1 MEKNRNRQGYSGSFT
16 IEAAV
21 VILMTMLLLVTVIFT
36 AFYVH
41 NAATITA
48 IADAALLENAASLEE
63 NRDSFCK
70 DLEGVLRQRLIGES
84 QVQASIG
91 GGEDK
96 RSAEVSAVFRIP
108 LAMIDDLTQERMG
121 NLSFHS
127 DVSHLDGRKKLLL
140 YKAICDGAEN
150 LLGAGGRGKE

>member
-1 MEKNRNRQGYSGSFT
+1 MKGNRKRQGFSGSFT

-21 VILMTMLLLVTVIFT
+21 VIPMTMLLLVTVIFT

-48 IADAALLENAASLEE
+48 VADAALLENASSLKE
-63 NRDSFCK
+63 NGDSFCG
-70 DLEGVLRQRLIGES
+70 DLERILQQRLIGET
-84 QVQASIG
+84 QVQASIS

-96 RSAEVSAVFRIP
+96 RSAEVFAVFRIP
-108 LAMIDDLTQERMG
+108 LAMIDDLTQQRMG
-121 NLSFHS
+121 SLSFS
-127 DVSHLDGRKKLLL
+127 GDVSHLNGRKKLLL

-150 LLGAGGRGKE
+150 LLGAGGREKG